1 MTSRSTGIA
10 LAFATACISGV
21 SIWINGRALAHFS
34 AVDASV
40 YTTAKNAVAGVLL
53 LVELLLT
60 PGPRGRASLSSLT
73 GRRWP
78 ALLAVAVIGGSV
90 PFVLFFDG
98 LKDSTATQA
107 AFLQKTLIVW
117 VALLAVPLL
126 KERFGWPHALA
137 IGFLLGGQA
146 WLAGK
151 LGHVAFGKGEAM
163 ILVATLLWSVEI
175 VFVKYL
181 LRSIPPSVVAAAR
194 MALGTV
200 LLVSWLAVTGKL
212 GDLAGLSALQWRWA
226 LLTGLLLSAY
236 VATWFAALARA
247 QAIDVT
253 AVLVFGALVTAI
265 LSGVIDG
272 AAIGV
277 GGTVLVAVGSGLIA
291 WAALRRPPAEAPA

>member
-1 MTSRSTGIA
+1 MTRRSAGIA
-10 LAFATACISGV
+10 LAFVTACISGV
-21 SIWINGRALAHFS
+21 SIWVNGRAVGHF
-34 AVDASV
+34 ADATV
-40 YTTAKNAVAGVLL
+40 YTTAKNTVAGVLL
-53 LVELLLT
+53 LGILFVA
-60 PGPRGRASLSSLT
+60 GPRGHALSSVT
-73 GRRWP
+73 RRRWP
-78 ALLAVAVIGGSV
+78 ALLAVGMIGGSV
-90 PFVLFFDG
+90 PFVLFFEG
-98 LKDSTATQA
+98 LKQSHATQA
-107 AFLQKTLIVW
+107 AFIQKTLIVW

-137 IGFLLGGQA
+137 IGCLLGGQA
-146 WLAGK
+146 WLAGT
-151 LGHVAFGKGEAM
+151 LGAVVFGKGEAM

-181 LRSIPPSVVAAAR
+181 LGSIPPSVVAAAR

-200 LLVSWLAVTGKL
+200 LLVSWLALTGKL

-226 LLTGLLLSAY
+226 LLTGLLLTGY

-277 GGTVLVAVGSGLIA
+277 GGTVLVAVGSGVIA
-291 WAALRRPPAEAPA
+291 WAALRRPRAEARA